1 MPATTG
7 TIAVD
12 ANDYQATGASGAM
25 LGNYGGTPVSS
36 GSVIVTDQDVN
47 SQNVDPG
54 FASVGGTLAIN
65 YMTGTTLTGVNIGVT
80 KDYSGADRLSIQM
93 GAWDKSLGT
102 ATNNLVEDDGI
113 IVTRRN
119 NQLIISCNNE
129 LKNNASVSVYNL
141 MGKKITSIQ
150 LINATTVLDN
160 TFQSGIYLVTV
171 INGGKTITKKTIF
184 N

>member
-1 MPATTG
+1 
-7 TIAVD
+7 
-12 ANDYQATGASGAM
+12 
-25 LGNYGGTPVSS
+25 
-36 GSVIVTDQDVN
+36 
-47 SQNVDPG
+47 
-54 FASVGGTLAIN
+54 
-65 YMTGTTLTGVNIGVT
+65 
-80 KDYSGADRLSIQM
+80 M